1 MAGED
6 NTQIDREIQ
15 ILVNRLDGRIA
26 TSDLKRKVLE
36 NAKVSEIEALKKD
49 RREARR
55 LKSSLLYESAVTRLE
70 IANVDGWLNQKTL
83 LSGEDQDEGYIFSVL
98 IVDDD
103 LTARDTNRRLMMS
116 VETQNQLTMEFQ
128 EAKNGKEAVYLHL
141 AGASYDLILMKNDM
155 PIMTGIQT
163 SLHTSSSLPVHVS
176 SLCINKIV
184 GVSSESDHQAFM
196 DAGLDN
202 CIQKPLDTAK
212 ITAFLSDPI
221 KRKGTDTSQGWGFLF

>member
-155 PIMTGIQT
+155 PIMTGIQAT
-163 SLHTSSSLPVHVS
+163 KRLREMGVKSQ
-176 SLCINKIV
+176 IV